1 MNVHPLGRASYRDIA
16 VYSPDRE
23 PVAIDLSDNTNCW
36 GTPPSVQRALQAMTM
51 SSVTRYPSLASA
63 ELTRALAGYM
73 EVEPEMIVT
82 GCGSDDVL
90 DSAIRAF
97 GEPGDLLACP
107 APTFVMIPIFARLN
121 GLEPVAVPLTASLDL
136 DADAMLATGARI
148 IYVCSPN
155 NPTGNT
161 MTRGAIERIVRD
173 APGLVIIDEAYAEF
187 AGTDSRDLA
196 RSSDNVLVT
205 RTLSKAFGLAGLR
218 IGYGAGSPAVIR
230 EVSRSRGP
238 YKVNAVAERAALSA
252 LGEGL
257 GWVRERVAE
266 AVENRERLA
275 GELQSR
281 GVAVLPS
288 SANFVM
294 APLAGAV
301 SRAARM
307 RALGVAVRAFDGLPQ
322 LNDALRASRG
332 SALRIAVGPW
342 EQIETMLAAFDATA
356 ERDS

>member
-1 MNVHPLGRASYRDIA
+1 MSMHPLGRASYRDIA
-16 VYSPDRE
+16 IYSPAQE

-51 SSVTRYPSLASA
+51 SSVTRYPSLAST
-63 ELTRALAGYM
+63 ELTRSLAHYM

-97 GEPGDLLACP
+97 GEPGDTLACP

-121 GLEPVAVPLTASLDL
+121 GLRPVAVPLTDTLDV
-136 DADAMLATGARI
+136 DADAILATGARI
-148 IYVCSPN
+148 IYLCSPN
-155 NPTGNT
+155 NPTGNA
-161 MTRGAIERIVRD
+161 MSRGAIERIVQQ

-187 AGTDSRDLA
+187 AGADCRDLA
-196 RSSDNVLVT
+196 RASDNVLVT
-205 RTLSKAFGLAGLR
+205 RTMSKAFGLAGLR
-218 IGYGAGSPAVIR
+218 VGYGAGSPALIR

-257 GWVRERVAE
+257 SWVRERVAE
-266 AVENRERLA
+266 AVDNRQRLA
-275 GELQSR
+275 RELQSR
-281 GVAVLPS
+281 GIEVLPS

-294 APLAGAV
+294 APIAGAV

-307 RALGVAVRAFDGLPQ
+307 RGLGVAVRAFEGLPQ
-322 LNDALRASRG
+322 PNDALRGSGG

-342 EQIETMLAAFDATA
+342 EQVAAMLDAFDATA

>member
-1 MNVHPLGRASYRDIA
+1 MSVHPLGRPSYRDIA
-16 VYSPDRE
+16 VYSPDRD

-36 GTPPSVQRALQAMTM
+36 GTPPPVQRALQALTM
-51 SSVTRYPSLASA
+51 SSVTRYPSLESA
-63 ELTRALAGYM
+63 ELTGALANYM
-73 EVEPEMIVT
+73 EVEPDMIVT

-97 GEPGDLLACP
+97 GEPGDVLACP

-121 GLEPVAVPLTASLDL
+121 GLCPVAVPLTPSLDL

-148 IYVCSPN
+148 IYICSPN
-155 NPTGNT
+155 NPTGNA
-161 MTRGAIERIVRD
+161 MSRGAIERIVRE

-187 AGTDSRDLA
+187 AGADCRDLA
-196 RSSDNVLVT
+196 RKSDNVLVT
-205 RTLSKAFGLAGLR
+205 RTMSKAFGLAGLR
-218 IGYGAGSPAVIR
+218 IGYGAGSPALIR

-257 GWVRERVAE
+257 DWVRARVAE
-266 AVENRERLA
+266 AVENRERL
-275 GELQSR
+275 GRELEAR
-281 GVAVLPS
+281 GVEVLPS

-294 APLAGAV
+294 APIVGAV

-307 RALGVAVRAFDGLPQ
+307 RARGVAVRAFDGLPQ
-322 LNDALRASRG
+322 VNDALRRSGG

-342 EQIETMLAAFDATA
+342 DQVVVMLDAFDATA
-356 ERDS
+356 GQES